1 MVQYDT
7 SRQDSHSLSRKPKV
21 GDVRTNSLRVRV
33 VAEPE
38 ALVQLLDLRV
48 RRNLH
53 GRPLH
58 ILLLG
63 SLGLGDDA
71 LDLLHGEVH
80 AVLNFNGS
88 LSRLHLFILL
98 LLGRPDNR
106 PVEPAAVDVLTEAP
120 LGLEVAGQ
128 LLKHALLVHPQRATV
143 GHRHHLEEDVG
154 GSEVLL
160 REVLVRG
167 GAVAMLCLA

>member
-106 PVEPAAVDVLTEAP
+106 PVEPAAVDP
-120 LGLEVAGQ
+120 DYLG
-128 LLKHALLVHPQRATV
+128 
-143 GHRHHLEEDVG
+143 
-154 GSEVLL
+154 
-160 REVLVRG
+160 
-167 GAVAMLCLA
+167 

>member
-1 MVQYDT
+1 MQAVWYNMIHQGHAT
-7 SRQDSHSLSRKPKV
+7 HSLSRKPEV

-33 VAEPE
+33 VTEPE

-80 AVLNFNGS
+80 A
-88 LSRLHLFILL
+88 ILIL
-98 LLGRPDNR
+98 CVRI
-106 PVEPAAVDVLTEAP
+106 
-120 LGLEVAGQ
+120 LELYA
-128 LLKHALLVHPQRATV
+128 
-143 GHRHHLEEDVG
+143 
-154 GSEVLL
+154 
-160 REVLVRG
+160 
-167 GAVAMLCLA
+167 

>member
-63 SLGLGDDA
+63 SIGLGDDA
-71 LDLLHGEVH
+71 LDLPHG
-80 AVLNFNGS
+80 GS
-88 LSRLHLFILL
+88 LSRGSLRL
-98 LLGRPDNR
+98 R
-106 PVEPAAVDVLTEAP
+106 
-120 LGLEVAGQ
+120 GLRD
-128 LLKHALLVHPQRATV
+128 P
-143 GHRHHLEEDVG
+143 
-154 GSEVLL
+154 
-160 REVLVRG
+160 
-167 GAVAMLCLA
+167 